1 MNLGRHLLIA
11 AGLLAAFVIGLLI
24 RNWESVEA
32 AFSNMTA
39 LAEGKEEAAY
49 LHLPADLLTYLQNH
63 PDDVSL
69 VAYDV
74 GREADGL
81 FWNADVERATTGL
94 AKLWTLAAYAK
105 QVTAGRINPDTL
117 VAVSEIAHYHL
128 PSINADG
135 HARTL
140 QRFGEADSVTLAQVV
155 DAMIEDNAHAAAD
168 FLLLQ
173 LGDAALQQHVVPHS
187 GLFLHWL
194 DETQDPLAQAQR
206 LAEDAAFR
214 FETQER
220 LRSQGLGLSI
230 KQQGARAHATFPR
243 SIADAYADLFA
254 RAVVDS
260 VAAFRPHL
268 EQPFPADTTGTAAY
282 DAFAVHGGAFP
293 GVISLGG
300 YVRGPE
306 GGRIVVLLMEN
317 VPLAVFYHLAQT
329 SLDKGFVLQ
338 LLLDAAFFEEVR
350 VGLS

>member
-39 LAEGKEEAAY
+39 LAEGKEEAAS
-49 LHLPADLLTYLQNH
+49 LQLPADLLTYLQHH

-69 VAYDV
+69 VAYDL
-74 GREADGL
+74 GHEADGL

-105 QVTAGRINPDTL
+105 QVTAGHINPDTL
-117 VAVSEIAHYHL
+117 VSVSEIANYDL
-128 PSINADG
+128 PGINADG
-135 HARTL
+135 HARAM
-140 QRFGEADSVTLAQVV
+140 QRFGEADSVMLAQVV
-155 DAMIEDNAHAAAD
+155 EAMMQDNHHAAAD
-168 FLLLQ
+168 FLVMQ
-173 LGDAALQQHVVPHS
+173 LGDSALPQQVVPHS

-194 DETQDPLAQAQR
+194 DEAHDPLAQTRR

-214 FETQER
+214 FEAQER
-220 LRSQGLGLSI
+220 LRTQGLGLSI
-230 KQQGARAHATFPR
+230 QQQRARAHATFPR
-243 SIADAYADLFA
+243 STATAYADLFA
-254 RAVVDS
+254 RALVDS
-260 VAAFRPHL
+260 VAALRPPL
-268 EQPFPADTTGTAAY
+268 EQPFPADTTGVAAY

-300 YVRGPE
+300 YVRGPD
-306 GGRIVVLLMEN
+306 GGRIVVLLLEN

-338 LLLDAAFFEEVR
+338 LLLDGAFSEEVR
-350 VGLS
+350 EGLS